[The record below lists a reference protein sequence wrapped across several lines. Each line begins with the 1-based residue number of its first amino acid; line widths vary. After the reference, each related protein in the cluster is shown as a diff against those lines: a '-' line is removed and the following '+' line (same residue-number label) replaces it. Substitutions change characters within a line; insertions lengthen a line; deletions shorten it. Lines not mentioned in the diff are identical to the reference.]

1 MIMGQGIK
9 SDLKQFNHNL
19 IHCTNCPRLVEFRTR
34 VAVEKRKQFMDWD
47 YWGKPVPGYGDPEAA
62 IIIVG
67 LAPAAHGGN
76 RTGRVFTGDKSADF
90 LMMCMHE
97 VGMANQPNS
106 DHMDDGLILDNCYM
120 TPALKC
126 VPPQDKPNAEEL
138 RNCFSYF
145 GKEMAILT
153 KANCMLALGK
163 IAFDTCLRFWRNSF
177 DIKVKDHP
185 FRHHSI
191 YKLPN
196 GFHLVGGYHPSP
208 RNVNTGRL
216 SKKMMI
222 DLLNDVKNFI

>member
-1 MIMGQGIK
+1 
-9 SDLKQFNHNL
+9 
-19 IHCTNCPRLVEFRTR
+19 
-34 VAVEKRKQFMDWD
+34 MDWD
-47 YWGKPVPGYGDPEAA
+47 YWGKPVPGYGDADAA

-145 GKEMAILT
+145 GKEMAILK

-191 YKLPN
+191 YELPN